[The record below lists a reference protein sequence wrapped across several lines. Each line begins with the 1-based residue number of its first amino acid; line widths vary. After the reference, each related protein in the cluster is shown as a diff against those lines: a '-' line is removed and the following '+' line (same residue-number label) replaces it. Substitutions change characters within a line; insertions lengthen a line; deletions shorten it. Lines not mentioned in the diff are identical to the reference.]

1 MQNFDG
7 KEKSMGTEGFGPK
20 IVYTFAD
27 NVPLLGG
34 FRVTETLVIMWAI
47 TAIIILLA
55 LMIPKDLKKVPG
67 KVQLVLE
74 MFVDA
79 IYGFTGSTMGNDKLQ
94 FAPYIG
100 TLIIFIAISNI
111 SGIFAV
117 RPPTA
122 DLNTTLSLALMTF
135 FLVHF
140 NGIRSKGLGTYLKG
154 FFEPFPVLSPINI
167 IGEFATPIS
176 LSFRLFGNLIG
187 GMIIVS
193 MLYSALAGITGDGI
207 PFLQLGI
214 PIVFHVYF
222 DLFSG
227 LLQTFIFAMLS
238 MIFISG
244 AME

>member
-1 MQNFDG
+1 
-7 KEKSMGTEGFGPK
+7 MGTEGFGPK
-20 IVYTFAD
+20 IIYTFPD
-27 NVPLLGG
+27 TVPLLGG
-34 FRVTETLVIMWAI
+34 FRITETLTVMWTI
-47 TAIIILLA
+47 TAILIVLA
-55 LMIPKDLKKVPG
+55 LLIPKDLKKVPG
-67 KVQLVLE
+67 KLQTVLE
-74 MFVDA
+74 LFVDA
-79 IYGFTGSTMGNDKLQ
+79 IYSFTASTMGEDKIK
-94 FAPYIG
+94 FAPYVG
-100 TLIIFIAISNI
+100 TLIIFIFISNI
-111 SGIFAV
+111 AGIFAV

-140 NGIRSKGLGTYLKG
+140 NGIRSKGLGAYLKG
-154 FFEPFPVLSPINI
+154 FFEPFPLLSPINI

-214 PIVFHVYF
+214 PIVFHIYF

>member
-1 MQNFDG
+1 
-7 KEKSMGTEGFGPK
+7 MGTEGFGPR
-20 IVYTFAD
+20 IVYTVSD

-34 FRVTETLVIMWAI
+34 FRLTETLTIMWMISAV
-47 TAIIILLA
+47 IIILA
-55 LMIPKDLKKVPG
+55 LMIPKDFNKIPG
-67 KVQLVLE
+67 KMQTILE
-74 MFVDA
+74 LIVDSV
-79 IYGFTGSTMGNDKLQ
+79 YKFTASVMGEDKLG

-100 TLIIFIAISNI
+100 TLMIFLAISNTI
-111 SGIFAV
+111 GIFAI

-122 DLNTTLSLALMTF
+122 DLNTTVSFALITF

-140 NGIRSKGLGTYLKG
+140 NGIRTKGVGTYFKG
-154 FFEPFPVLSPINI
+154 FFEPFPLLSPINI
-167 IGEFATPIS
+167 IGEIATPIS

-214 PIVFHVYF
+214 PIAFHVYF

>member
-1 MQNFDG
+1 
-7 KEKSMGTEGFGPK
+7 MGTEGFGPK
-20 IVYTFAD
+20 IIYTFPD
-27 NVPLLGG
+27 TVPLLGG
-34 FRVTETLVIMWAI
+34 FRITEILTVMWTI
-47 TAIIILLA
+47 TAILIVLA
-55 LMIPKDLKKVPG
+55 LLIPKDLKKVPG
-67 KVQLVLE
+67 KLQTVLE
-74 MFVDA
+74 LFVDA
-79 IYGFTGSTMGNDKLQ
+79 IYSFTASTMGEDKIK
-94 FAPYIG
+94 FAPYVG
-100 TLIIFIAISNI
+100 TLIIFIFISNI
-111 SGIFAV
+111 AGIFAV

-140 NGIRSKGLGTYLKG
+140 NGIRSKGLGAYLKG
-154 FFEPFPVLSPINI
+154 FFEPFPLLSPINI

-214 PIVFHVYF
+214 PIVFHIYF